1 MSASDL
7 IPAWPAPSG
16 HSSNLENPEGVGY
29 RFVGLAVGLLTLTVV
44 VVVLRLYTQIVI
56 IRRLGLDDCGYCL
69 LSQCS
74 DVDS

>member
-1 MSASDL
+1 MSASEL

-16 HSSNLENPEGVGY
+16 HSSSLENPKGVGH
-29 RFVGLAVGLLTLTVV
+29 RVVGLAVGLLTLTVV

-56 IRRLGLDDCGYCL
+56 IRRLGLDDCGYRL
-69 LSQCS
+69 LSQSS